1 MLDEAHVAHERVLAD
16 LGRRRSLLQ
25 AQVEEL
31 RQGRDR
37 LLEAY
42 RVVKRT
48 FLDATEALAHV
59 EARAATERAL
69 APGPDNIAGEITVT
83 ESETQVLEV
92 VLPDATANPDAN
104 AERGA
109 GNVDAPTE
117 LADVDSL
124 FARIRAGQ
132 TAAPGESDPDTILPG
147 APGEAD
153 AETVA
158 VTEVD
163 VVVLETAAAVDA
175 TDAPAPP
182 PRPSRGTRRL
192 LRNPLLEPI
201 PGGPGTSPPSIRSSV
216 RS

>member
-1 MLDEAHVAHERVLAD
+1 MLDEARVARERVLAD

-69 APGPDNIAGEITVT
+69 APGPSNIAGEITVT

-109 GNVDAPTE
+109 GNVDTPTE

-132 TAAPGESDPDTILPG
+132 TAAPGEADPDTILPG
-147 APGEAD
+147 APGEAA

-158 VTEVD
+158 VTESTSSCSRPPPQPTTD
-163 VVVLETAAAVDA
+163 GLGAAAAAD
-175 TDAPAPP
+175 P
-182 PRPSRGTRRL
+182 GKERR

-201 PGGPGTSPPSIRSSV
+201 PGGPGTSPPSIRSSG